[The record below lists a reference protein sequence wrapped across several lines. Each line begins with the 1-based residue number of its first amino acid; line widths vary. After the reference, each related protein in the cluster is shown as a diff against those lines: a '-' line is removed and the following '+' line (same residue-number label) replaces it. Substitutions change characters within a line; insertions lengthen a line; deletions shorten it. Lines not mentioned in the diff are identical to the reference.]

1 MKGIIVRLC
10 LSLCLMATVLMSCE
24 KPYVGIEPD
33 VVDEDPNVT
42 FCVTGFEQIP
52 FEDAVTSRAAVDVS
66 QLCSRINLVV
76 YEGET
81 KVKSVVQK
89 KGDDDFGTIAMTLPQ
104 GTYKVA
110 IIGHSTSA
118 SATVTSLDKISFTG
132 NVLSDT
138 FSYYT
143 EITVGDEAQTYDAT
157 LRRVVAMF
165 RLVQTTPL
173 PAKVARLKFYY
184 TGGSSTLSAVTG
196 YGSVNSKQTVILD
209 VASGQTQFDV
219 YTIPHAETG
228 SLRMTIS
235 ALDASETVLKERVFE
250 EVPVQR
256 NRITRYTGD
265 LFDGSS
271 AETGENTFHMKAE
284 AEWGGEDEQDF

>member
-1 MKGIIVRLC
+1 MISALAPAWQYQTVE
-10 LSLCLMATVLMSCE
+10 SLGFEPLVL
-24 KPYVGIEPD
+24 D
-33 VVDEDPNVT
+33 VDE
-42 FCVTGFEQIP
+42 VTGLLTAEIVSKGMQEGGRLLVLHETEGILPDFEGIMSLGIP
-52 FEDAVTSRAAVDVS
+52 VIEDIS
-66 QLCSRINLVV
+66 QSA
-76 YEGET
+76 GA
-81 KVKSVVQK
+81 SV
-89 KGDDDFGTIAMTLPQ
+89 P
-104 GTYKVA
+104 
-110 IIGHSTSA
+110 
-118 SATVTSLDKISFTG
+118 
-132 NVLSDT
+132 VLSPEGVPT
-138 FSYYT
+138 EERKLAGSFGIYT
-143 EITVGDEAQTYDAT
+143 IMGLEERDVLTAT

-209 VASGQTQFDV
+209 VAAGQTQFDV